1 MNSLVMEEK
10 LAEKRRLPDKLYY
23 RIGEVSA
30 ITGLAP
36 YVLRFWE
43 SEFKKIRP
51 KRTDSGQRLYRK
63 KDVEL
68 IMEIKNLLY
77 QKKYTIQGAR
87 QYLKVTDRK
96 KKTLSQLTLLREIQI
111 ELQNISNLLK

>member
-1 MNSLVMEEK
+1 MEEK
-10 LAEKRRLPDKLYY
+10 SAQKIELPDKLYY

-68 IMEIKNLLY
+68 ILEIKNLLY
-77 QKKYTIQGAR
+77 TKKFTIQGAR
-87 QYLKVTDRK
+87 QHLKVTDRK
-96 KKTLSQLTLLREIQI
+96 KKALSQVALLEEIKN
-111 ELQNISNLLK
+111 ELLDISNLLK

>member
-1 MNSLVMEEK
+1 MEEK
-10 LAEKRRLPDKLYY
+10 IAEKIQLPDKLYY

-51 KRTDSGQRLYRK
+51 KRTDTGQRLYRR

-68 IMEIKNLLY
+68 VLEIKNLLY
-77 QKKYTIQGAR
+77 IKKYTIQGAR
-87 QYLKVTDRK
+87 QHLKVADRK
-96 KKTLSQLTLLREIQI
+96 KKTLSQVTLLEEIKN
-111 ELQNISNLLK
+111 ELVSISNLLK